1 MVQIGLFGSR
11 YTTGLRFAAA
21 FGLIFV
27 VIGSVY
33 YFASKDLGGAFMLLT
48 LGVAMGTMALILL
61 HAMNSEA

>member
-11 YTTGLRFAAA
+11 YTTGMKFAAA

-27 VIGSVY
+27 VIGSIY
-33 YFASKDLGGAFMLLT
+33 YFVSKDLGGAFLLIA

>member
-1 MVQIGLFGSR
+1 MK
-11 YTTGLRFAAA
+11 FAAA

-33 YFASKDLGGAFMLLT
+33 YVVSKDLGGAFMLLT

-61 HAMNSEA
+61 HAMNSES

>member
-11 YTTGLRFAAA
+11 YTTGMKFAAA

-27 VIGSVY
+27 VIGSIY
-33 YFASKDLGGAFMLLT
+33 YIVSKDLGGAFLLLA

>member
-11 YTTGLRFAAA
+11 YTTGMKFAAA

-27 VIGSVY
+27 VIGSIYLFV
-33 YFASKDLGGAFMLLT
+33 SKDLGGAFLLLA

>member
-11 YTTGLRFAAA
+11 YTTGMKFAAA

-27 VIGSVY
+27 VIGSIY
-33 YFASKDLGGAFMLLT
+33 YFVSKDLGGAFLLLA

>member
-1 MVQIGLFGSR
+1 MK
-11 YTTGLRFAAA
+11 FAVG

-27 VIGSVY
+27 VVGSVY
-33 YFASKDLGGAFMLLT
+33 YIVSKELGGAFMLIA

>member
-1 MVQIGLFGSR
+1 MK
-11 YTTGLRFAAA
+11 FATA

-27 VIGSVY
+27 VIGSIYLFV
-33 YFASKDLGGAFMLLT
+33 SKDLGGAFLLLT

>member
-1 MVQIGLFGSR
+1 M
-11 YTTGLRFAAA
+11 RFAVP

-27 VIGSVY
+27 VIGSI
-33 YFASKDLGGAFMLLT
+33 YFFVSRDLGGAFLLLA